1 VLYVNFENLTET
13 LKKNARTL
21 ELAFTFPIKLP
32 AFYRQNNDMKD
43 ILKKML
49 MEKKKEAKGQSETKT
64 MQPSQSV
71 AHGMDPKFFKSEA
84 VDNSKFDDK
93 DK

>member
-1 VLYVNFENLTET
+1 
-13 LKKNARTL
+13 
-21 ELAFTFPIKLP
+21 
-32 AFYRQNNDMKD
+32 MKD